1 MDIFAVLM
9 NVKHAAIK
17 QGKQIKLNGGQYL
30 KFKYEKAWQ
39 VD

>member
-17 QGKQIKLNGGQYL
+17 QGKQIKLNGG
-30 KFKYEKAWQ
+30 K
-39 VD
+39 